1 MKKIFAR
8 VHNYVDVEVTSTSTY
23 FPIEECH
30 SIFNQFCDENKFTG
44 TFIKATHTFDGN
56 VIIHCRL
63 NIEDLRELK
72 IKSIIV

>member
-1 MKKIFAR
+1 MKKVFAR
-8 VHNYVDVEVTSTSTY
+8 VHNFGDVEVASTSLY

-30 SIFNQFCDENKFTG
+30 SIFNRFCSENNFAA

-56 VIIHCRL
+56 VLIHCRL

-72 IKSIIV
+72 IKTIII

>member
-1 MKKIFAR
+1 MKKVFAR
-8 VHNYVDVEVTSTSTY
+8 VHNFGDVEVASTSLY

-30 SIFNQFCDENKFTG
+30 SIFNRFCSENNFDG

-56 VIIHCRL
+56 VLIHCRL

-72 IKSIIV
+72 IKTIII

>member
-1 MKKIFAR
+1 MKKVFAR
-8 VHNYVDVEVTSTSTY
+8 VYNFGDVEVASTSLY

-30 SIFNQFCDENKFTG
+30 SIFNRFCSENNFAG

-56 VIIHCRL
+56 VLIHCRL

-72 IKSIIV
+72 IKTIII